1 MLSIA
6 NDRGGDRT
14 TVPDDTIALSEPT
27 VPGDAGNRLTLPM
40 RERIKTLTVELLVRH
55 GCRGLRF
62 ADIADAL
69 ATTRATVHYHFGNK
83 ERLIE
88 EVVEDYVAGTLER
101 FRLTW
106 ESAGL
111 TLVERIQGTIAF
123 NRERYARFN
132 AAGAGGGR
140 AWSLI
145 ARMRLERDLLSPSAR
160 RALDRFG
167 TELEAM
173 VMAAVAAAKAAGEL
187 TAEAPVEDIARQLV
201 AIANSSGSITVD
213 AGTFDVLEHLYLG
226 FSRIVEHAY
235 GQKPA
240 GQLAGA
246 G

>member
-1 MLSIA
+1 
-6 NDRGGDRT
+6 
-14 TVPDDTIALSEPT
+14 
-27 VPGDAGNRLTLPM
+27 M
-40 RERIKTLTVELLVRH
+40 RERIKALTVELLVRH

-69 ATTRATVHYHFGNK
+69 GTTRATVHYHFGNK
-83 ERLIE
+83 QRLIE

-106 ESAGL
+106 ESEGP
-111 TLVERIQGTIAF
+111 TLVERIHGTIAF
-123 NRERYARFN
+123 NRERYERFN
-132 AAGAGGGR
+132 GAGGEPGR

-160 RALDRFG
+160 LALERFG

-173 VMAAVAAAKAAGEL
+173 VKSAVAAAKEAGEL
-187 TAEAPVEDIARQLV
+187 SDEAPVGDIARQLV

-226 FSRIVEHAY
+226 FARIVEHAY
-235 GQKPA
+235 GRKA
-240 GQLAGA
+240 EAQLVAA
-246 G
+246 D

>member
-1 MLSIA
+1 
-6 NDRGGDRT
+6 
-14 TVPDDTIALSEPT
+14 VPDETINAVGRASPD
-27 VPGDAGNRLTLPM
+27 DAGGKSLTPM
-40 RERIKTLTVELLVRH
+40 RERIKALTVELLVRH

-69 ATTRATVHYHFGNK
+69 GTTRATVHYHFGNK

-88 EVVEDYVAGTLER
+88 EVVEAYVRGTLDR

-106 ESAGL
+106 ERPGP
-111 TLVERIQGTIAF
+111 TLVLRIQETIAF
-123 NRERYARFN
+123 NRERYDRFN
-132 AAGAGGGR
+132 AAGGKPGQ

-160 RALDRFG
+160 WALERFG

-173 VMAAVAAAKAAGEL
+173 VMAAVAAAKQAGEL
-187 TAEAPVEDIARQLV
+187 SAEAPVEDIARQLV

-226 FSRIVEHAY
+226 FARIVEHAY
-235 GQKPA
+235 GRGPA
-240 GQLAGA
+240 APLPDPD
-246 G
+246 

>member
-1 MLSIA
+1 MIS
-6 NDRGGDRT
+6 T
-14 TVPDDTIALSEPT
+14 EPAP
-27 VPGDAGNRLTLPM
+27 PGDAGSKLTAPM

-69 ATTRATVHYHFGNK
+69 GTTRATVHYHFGNK

-88 EVVEDYVAGTLER
+88 EVVEDYVAGTLEW

-106 ESAGL
+106 ESAGP

-123 NRERYARFN
+123 NRERYERFN
-132 AAGAGGGR
+132 GAAGGGGR

-145 ARMRLERDLLSPSAR
+145 ARMRLERDLLSSSAR

-167 TELEAM
+167 IELEAM
-173 VMAAVAAAKAAGEL
+173 VMAAVAAAKEAGEL

-226 FSRIVEHAY
+226 FARIVEHAY
-235 GQKPA
+235 GRKAAAPLV
-240 GQLAGA
+240 GTG
-246 G
+246 

>member
-1 MLSIA
+1 L
-6 NDRGGDRT
+6 GGEL
-14 TVPDDTIALSEPT
+14 TIVLDEAMISTEPAP
-27 VPGDAGNRLTLPM
+27 PGDAGSKLTAPM

-69 ATTRATVHYHFGNK
+69 GTTRATVHYHFGNK

-106 ESAGL
+106 ESAGP
-111 TLVERIQGTIAF
+111 TLAERIQGTIAF
-123 NRERYARFN
+123 NRERYERFN
-132 AAGAGGGR
+132 RAAGGGGR
-140 AWSLI
+140 PWSLI

-167 TELEAM
+167 IELDAM
-173 VMAAVAAAKAAGEL
+173 VMAAVAAAKEAGEL

-226 FSRIVEHAY
+226 FARIVEHAY
-235 GQKPA
+235 GRKAAAP
-240 GQLAGA
+240 LVGA